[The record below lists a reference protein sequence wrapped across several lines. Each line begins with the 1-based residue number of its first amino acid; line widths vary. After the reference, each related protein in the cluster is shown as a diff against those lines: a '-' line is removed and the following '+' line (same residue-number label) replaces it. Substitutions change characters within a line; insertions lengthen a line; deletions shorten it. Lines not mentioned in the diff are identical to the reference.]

1 MSMATREQF
10 EQAYAED
17 NNCTVAWC
25 EGQRMENGSYLDRYL
40 ARAWHWW
47 QRAKEAA

>member
-1 MSMATREQF
+1 MSCRDQF

-17 NNCTVAWC
+17 NNCTVQWC
-25 EGQRMENGSYLDRYL
+25 GEQRMANGSYLDRYL

-47 QRAKEAA
+47 QRAKQAA